1 MGLTQ
6 QQKDV
11 IQYGVNILKP
21 KPKLTGSEWADEYF
35 FLSAESSSMPGK
47 WKTRPWQK
55 EMIDVMT
62 DQKTPIVVFKKPTRV
77 GYTKLL
83 GIVAAYYIHQRPSVQ
98 LHYQPN
104 ADEAKGFA
112 EDEFEPMIR
121 DNRVIS
127 ELIETPSMR
136 GRAKKEKTI
145 KKLYPGGYAEFLGA
159 ESDRN
164 FNRRTARVVSGDELD
179 TWKKETGKAGDT
191 VTTMMRRTSD
201 FWDRKNILGGKPVGA
216 EFTDDINE
224 DELDGVSIVDYWFK
238 RGTQE
243 HRHLPCPHCNNYQR
257 FEFEELLW
265 DKDKDEKEKTI
276 EHHPET
282 AYFKCKECG
291 KKIRDK
297 HKRSMDRKG
306 KWVADK
312 PNNIKNGIRSFHIW
326 AMLSYSPNVTW
337 ADIVREFLSAK
348 NDRLKLKAFYNEV
361 LARTFEE
368 DYEKVEI
375 GDYEDRKE
383 VYTAQVPNGA
393 LILTFGADTQDDRIE
408 CEVIGW
414 GEAEESWSIE
424 YKIFHGD
431 TSKPEVWAR
440 FDEFLLK
447 TYTRDD
453 GGLMRIY
460 CGGLDTQGHRAKQA
474 YAFCKTRFARRVFAF
489 KGAKAIEA
497 PIAPRL
503 ASRNNKG
510 NVPLYMVG
518 VNAAKDVIYSHLITE
533 QIGAGYMHFPQDENY
548 NDEYFKQLTAEKRA
562 KDGRW
567 IKQRARN
574 EALDV
579 RVYGYASLLIA
590 GVDLEMLAQHG
601 AILHSAIEVRPKKK
615 KRQKKDYLEEY

>member
-55 EMIDVMT
+55 DILDVMT

-77 GYTKLL
+77 GYTKML

-127 ELIETPSMR
+127 ELIETPNMR

-216 EFTDDINE
+216 EFTEDIDE

-243 HRHLPCPHCNNYQR
+243 YRHLPCPHCNTYQR

-276 EHHPET
+276 EHHHET
-282 AYFKCKECG
+282 AHFLCKQCG
-291 KKIRDK
+291 KKIQDK
-297 HKRSMDRKG
+297 HKRNMDKKG
-306 KWVADK
+306 KWIAEK
-312 PNNIKNGIRSFHIW
+312 PENIKNGIRSFHIW

-361 LARTFEE
+361 LSRTFEE
-368 DYEKVEI
+368 DYEKVNI
-375 GDYEDRKE
+375 GDYEERKE
-383 VYTAQVPNGA
+383 IYTAQVPNGA

-408 CEVIGW
+408 CEVTGW

-489 KGAKAIEA
+489 KGAKAIDA

-503 ASRNNKG
+503 ASRNNNG
-510 NVPLYMVG
+510 NVSLYMIG

-562 KDGRW
+562 KNGRW

-579 RVYGYASLLIA
+579 RVYGYASLLVA
-590 GVDLEMLAQHG
+590 GVDLEMLSKRG
-601 AILHSAIEVRPKKK
+601 AILYSAAEVRPKKNK
-615 KRQKKDYLEEY
+615 KEKRNYLEEY